1 MVSILS
7 DILFH
12 SALVLAALLIVYF
25 FYVVNLQNETVVD
38 NIFNILQ
45 PNLDLLSFYIQ
56 SEAQYNTFANSLQS
70 LESYISQNIPSF
82 MSKLVS
88 QNQTEINRNILIAAY
103 VIAGL
108 GIPIL
113 LAGSLF
119 LEHASGGNVYNSIIT
134 NTIVFLFILA
144 SEFTIVAVFF
154 KNFTLI
160 DGEFIMASIV
170 ASDSVSNCN
179 YVYNYL
185 HSILP
190 GLF

>member
-12 SALVLAALLIVYF
+12 SALVLGALLIVYF
-25 FYVVNLQNETVVD
+25 FYVINVQNEAVVD

-45 PNLDLLSFYIQ
+45 PNLDSLSLYIQ
-56 SEAQYNTFANSLQS
+56 SEDQYNTFANSLQS
-70 LESYISQNIPSF
+70 IESYISQNIPSF

-88 QNQTEINRNILIAAY
+88 QNQSEINRNVLIAAY
-103 VIAGL
+103 VLAGL

-113 LAGSLF
+113 IGGALF
-119 LEHASGGNVYNSIIT
+119 LEYKSGGNVYDSIIT

-144 SEFTIVAVFF
+144 SEFTIVSVFF

-170 ASDSVSNCN
+170 ASDGSNRCN

-185 HSILP
+185 HGMLP
-190 GLF
+190 MFF